1 MKTTIMQ
8 IIKSNERYNVI
19 PKLYEILSDKYGK
32 LTIAGGA
39 LIDCFYDKP
48 FYDVDCFINI
58 KDLKPEW
65 KQKLHIRKDTH
76 VLDVL
81 RDNIDGFDID
91 IVVIDY
97 SVAKHIRRFDQRFKQ
112 AWYDDKGLHMTKG
125 AAKDITDNKVRVGV
139 LNGPAIYFR
148 VIRSAR
154 KYGMHLDDTD
164 MWLMENFMSCLDKLR
179 LPKKYQHM
187 KREFL
192 PYKNPDKLLGEI
204 VYKYSQNYWNTKLLY
219 APSWTTLKLFLL
231 PAIIKHN
238 RNK

>member
-1 MKTTIMQ
+1 MKTTIMNT
-8 IIKSNERYNVI
+8 IKANERFANI
-19 PKLYEILSDKYGK
+19 PKLYKTLSDKYGK
-32 LTIAGGA
+32 LRIAGGA
-39 LIDCFYDKP
+39 LIDCYFNKD

-65 KQKLHIRKDTH
+65 KQKLHTRKDTH
-76 VLDVL
+76 ILDVL

-112 AWYDDKGLHMTKG
+112 AWFDDKGLHMSNG
-125 AAKDITDNKVRVGV
+125 AAKDIADNKVRIGV

-164 MWLMENFMSCLDKLR
+164 LFLMENFMSCLDRLN

-187 KREFL
+187 QREFL
-192 PYKNPDKLLGEI
+192 PYKNPDELLGRI
-204 VYKYSQNYWNTKLLY
+204 IYKYSQNYWNTKLIY

-238 RNK
+238 LHK